1 MQLYA
6 RHATITLLYI
16 LTQVA
21 GVAKGLNGTVWVF
34 HRGDRVWDAG
44 TFGILNG
51 EKVLYKTPIK
61 EATILQLD
69 QDTGDWPH
77 PLIAYCSPM
86 TSLIILFS

>member
-1 MQLYA
+1 M
-6 RHATITLLYI
+6 

-44 TFGILNG
+44 TFGLLNG

-69 QDTGDWPH
+69 QDTGNRP
-77 PLIAYCSPM
+77 IVTYCSPHDLPHHLVH
-86 TSLIILFS
+86 LIHEALQ